1 MCISSSRLGSFDL
14 QLFVPTTWRNARM
27 TKNFVKKQFLK
38 AAVFFGGLTVLM
50 SFSFLAQAESN
61 SKFTTFQQASVQA
74 ITEQDVVEIPTE
86 TIIPEAHESFLEQK
100 GKASWYG
107 PGFHGRRT
115 ASGER
120 YDMHDFT
127 AAHRTLPF
135 GTIVKVTNPAN
146 GKSALV
152 RITDRG
158 PFCGNRIIDLSY
170 AAAQYLGVTVSKVQL
185 EAFKTTAASAENET
199 AQSVAFSPENDAV
212 LIPFSEF
219 APVDSLS
226 DFTDAL
232 REQDK
237 LSEKMAGQKI
247 FLAMQPKALKNA
259 KAKYYVGVLKP
270 TPVKTKLAAASIVQV
285 SDFK

>member
-1 MCISSSRLGSFDL
+1 
-14 QLFVPTTWRNARM
+14 M

-38 AAVFFGGLTVLM
+38 AVVFFGGLTVLM

-74 ITEQDVVEIPTE
+74 IAEESVEQIPTE
-86 TIIPEAHESFLEQK
+86 TIIPEAHESFFEQK
-100 GKASWYG
+100 GQASWYG
-107 PGFHGRRT
+107 PTFHGRRT

-120 YDMHDFT
+120 YNMHDFT

-158 PFCGNRIIDLSY
+158 PFHGNRIIDLSY
-170 AAAQYLGVTVSKVQL
+170 AAAQYLGVSVTKVQL
-185 EAFKTTAASAENET
+185 EAFKTIAPPAETEEAA
-199 AQSVAFSPENDAV
+199 SVAFSPEQDAV
-212 LIPFSEF
+212 VIPFSEF
-219 APVDSLS
+219 SAIDSVS

-232 REQDK
+232 RKQEVLK
-237 LSEKMAGQKI
+237 EKMTGQKV
-247 FLAMQPKALKNA
+247 FLAIQPKLLKSA
-259 KAKYYVGVLKP
+259 KAKYYVGVLKS
-270 TPVKTKLAAASIVQV
+270 TPVKTKIAAASIVQV

>member
-1 MCISSSRLGSFDL
+1 
-14 QLFVPTTWRNARM
+14 M

-38 AAVFFGGLTVLM
+38 ASVFFGGLTVLM
-50 SFSFLAQAESN
+50 SFSFMAQAESN
-61 SKFTTFQQASVQA
+61 KNFSHYQQASVQA
-74 ITEQDVVEIPTE
+74 IADESSVQVSTE
-86 TIIPEAHESFLEQK
+86 TFTPELHESFLEQN

-146 GKSALV
+146 GKTALV

-170 AAAQYLGVTVSKVQL
+170 AAAQYLNVTVTKVKI
-185 EAFKTTAASAENET
+185 EAFKSVAPATET
-199 AQSVAFSPENDAV
+199 AEMRSVAISPENDVV
-212 LIPFSEF
+212 LVPFSEF
-219 APVDSLS
+219 SPIDSLA
-226 DFTDAL
+226 DFTDARKKQESL
-232 REQDK
+232 Q
-237 LSEKMAGQKI
+237 EKMTDQNV
-247 FLAMQPKALKNA
+247 FLAMQSVVSPSKRIA
-259 KAKYYVGVLKP
+259 KSKYYVGVLKP
-270 TPVKTKLAAASIVQV
+270 VAKKVVAIAPSIVQV